1 MGGWC
6 GGGQARAFL
15 EATVVFIDIK
25 GFTAGCAEMTVE
37 QVRGPDAMLGGS
49 ESEMKTGSGRKRAA
63 KPGSGCGVRRG
74 TAGSDQQ
81 PQTSS
86 KCWFR
91 PAANQDL
98 ECRLRMWGLDYKIRG
113 LGPGLAR
120 DWRTFMCR
128 DGRADSDIGPGGRG
142 P

>member
-49 ESEMKTGSGRKRAA
+49 ESEMYKGSGRKRAA
-63 KPGSGCGVRRG
+63 KPGSACGVRRG
-74 TAGSDQQ
+74 TAGSDRQSQMLVQRRGSDQQ
-81 PQTSS
+81 QMLVQTV
-86 KCWFR
+86 
-91 PAANQDL
+91 Q
-98 ECRLRMWGLDYKIRG
+98 IR
-113 LGPGLAR
+113 
-120 DWRTFMCR
+120 
-128 DGRADSDIGPGGRG
+128 IGSVG
-142 P
+142 